1 MLFRSI
7 SVHSTAWHTLKS
19 CVNRLFS
26 GAYPFTFTG
35 SSVTCVFRWIPV
47 HYTYSAPPV
56 EKSEY
61 AVTARKPQKTDCRSA
76 RWPKCRRRRGISSFP
91 STSSENNGKNST
103 VSTVHSF
110 FWRGYLAHL
119 RSSAPLIISQG

>member
-1 MLFRSI
+1 MDKINKNSDLFRSI
-7 SVHSTAWHTLKS
+7 PVHSQKLGVKWGFFRSIPVHSTAWHTLKS

-47 HYTYSAPPV
+47 HYTYSAPPA

-61 AVTARKPQKTDCRSA
+61 AVTARKPQNGLPVSKMAEMSEGEGYFAPRSVF
-76 RWPKCRRRRGISSFP
+76 RQRPQK
-91 STSSENNGKNST
+91 
-103 VSTVHSF
+103 
-110 FWRGYLAHL
+110 
-119 RSSAPLIISQG
+119 